1 MDKLSQT
8 ELARIYE
15 TRFAPVQ
22 SYRRRIWQVLV
33 AEFFQSLVPDTG
45 AVFDL
50 GCGYGEFINSIKARL
65 KYAMDLNPN
74 SKQHLQTDIR
84 FIHQDCSARWPLP
97 EAELDVIFTS
107 NFFEHLPDK
116 ETLGR
121 TLEEAFR
128 CLKPG
133 GKLIALGPNIA
144 CVGGRYWDFWD
155 HYLPLTEASLSE
167 GLTARGFQ
175 IEICHPRFLPYTMVG
190 GPQYPPW
197 MLVLY
202 LRFPLLWKMAGKQFL
217 IVARKPRQTTQQN

>member
-8 ELARIYE
+8 ELARIYDS
-15 TRFAPVQ
+15 RFAPVQ
-22 SYRRRIWQVLV
+22 SYRKRIWEVLV
-33 AEFFQSLVPDTG
+33 THFFQEMVPEKG

-65 KYAMDLNPN
+65 KYGMDLNPN
-74 SKQHLQTDIR
+74 SKQHVLPEVQ

-97 EAELDVIFTS
+97 QGELDTVFTS

-116 ETLGR
+116 NTLGR

-133 GKLIALGPNIA
+133 GNLIALGPNIA
-144 CVGGRYWDFWD
+144 FIGGRYWDFWD

-167 GLTARGFQ
+167 GLVARGFR

-190 GPQYPPW
+190 SPQYPLW
-197 MLVLY
+197 MLKVY
-202 LRFPLLWKMAGKQFL
+202 LDQPLLWRLAGKQFL
-217 IVARKPRQTTQQN
+217 IVARKPT